1 MNFPQTLAIAQ
12 LCPYHGGAAV
22 YTARFF
28 VSFIND
34 NMEYDDQTVCLQQ
47 GILRAINPLNIFAN
61 LVKLELK
68 PNPASSQV
76 EIDLVGFN
84 DATFSIYIYDINEK
98 LFSTFLNLNSLPFTF
113 DTKNYSPGVYIVKVE
128 IGNRLSIFEKLV
140 IIH

>member
-34 NMEYDDQTVCLQQ
+34 SMEYDDQTVCLQQ

-61 LVKLELK
+61 FTTTKSVFKGFLCCGETFGQTNTAFKTLETNK
-68 PNPASSQV
+68 TN
-76 EIDLVGFN
+76 
-84 DATFSIYIYDINEK
+84 
-98 LFSTFLNLNSLPFTF
+98 
-113 DTKNYSPGVYIVKVE
+113 
-128 IGNRLSIFEKLV
+128 
-140 IIH
+140 